1 MLVIIY
7 LLANAILTII
17 QITNLRNYFLK
28 LKLAFDF
35 HSIDSIMIFAKKMKL
50 KSGEE

>member
-1 MLVIIY
+1 MLIIIY

-17 QITNLRNYFLK
+17 QITNLRNYILK

-35 HSIDSIMIFAKKMKL
+35 HSIDSVMIFTKALKL
-50 KSGEE
+50 KSAEE